1 MIIVTLGSCSSPRT
15 LLVAIACASRDW
27 PSKLCSTRR
36 IGCMLASLQTIK
48 ISAPLKFI
56 VDSASTLSKPE
67 VIQYNLHNRS
77 SFTSTIYITSVGN
90 AFHSAIKKL
99 FSPLPLSS
107 MSGDARASCRSASS
121 SKDRRHSRKS
131 CLRADAS
138 GRGMYIRFSNLRSMA
153 VSRSQGQFV
162 APNRTTL
169 RTLSPSEPS
178 PAVNEE
184 IND

>member
-56 VDSASTLSKPE
+56 VDSESTLSKPE

-90 AFHSAIKKL
+90 AFHSAIKKYSHHYRCL
-99 FSPLPLSS
+99 QCPATQGRLAGQLPVLRIA
-107 MSGDARASCRSASS
+107 GTVGRAV
-121 SKDRRHSRKS
+121 
-131 CLRADAS
+131 S
-138 GRGMYIRFSNLRSMA
+138 GRMHRAGECIFA
-153 VSRSQGQFV
+153 FPTF
-162 APNRTTL
+162 A
-169 RTLSPSEPS
+169 
-178 PAVNEE
+178 A
-184 IND
+184 